1 MENWWRDLTQT
12 LWNNGAIT
20 LLLLLALTACNM
32 TNSDGSNTGTTINEI
47 TDRSNT
53 NLIGKTVTVSG
64 EIEEVISPKAFII
77 EGDGFFND
85 PELLVLNLGNSPI
98 VNDSNIQVT
107 GTVRQF
113 SKAEI
118 ENQFDV
124 DLGKLEAE
132 FKGKPVLI
140 ATAIVLTPEPGEVA
154 EEPAPFIGKNVT
166 ISGKVERVVSRNA
179 FTLDDQEFIGGKEL
193 LVVGATGAI
202 DAGKTVRVT
211 GTIRK
216 FVAAEIEKDLNVK
229 LQPELKA
236 KYEGK
241 AVAIARSVEI
251 VQCISRQN
259 YPYHQIRIRRYR
271 ARISKWM
278 A

>member
-1 MENWWRDLTQT
+1 MNKLSNNCILSHKPICARNLTQA
-12 LWNNGAIT
+12 LWNNGTIAAM
-20 LLLLLALTACNM
+20 LLALTFFGC
-32 TNSDGSNTGTTINEI
+32 TDPNSNSANSEANATISEIVNEA
-47 TDRSNT
+47 NT
-53 NLIGKTVTVSG
+53 NLIDKTVTVSG

-77 EGDGFFND
+77 EGERFFND
-85 PELLVLNLGNSPI
+85 PELLVLNLGGSPI

-140 ATAIVLTPEPGEVA
+140 ATAVVLTPEPGEVA
-154 EEPAPFIGKNVT
+154 EEPSPFMGKTVT
-166 ISGKVERVVSRNA
+166 LSGKVERVISRNA

-193 LVVGATGAI
+193 LVVGAVPAI
-202 DAGKTVRVT
+202 GSIDVGETVRVT
-211 GTIRK
+211 GLIRQ
-216 FVAAEIEKDLNVK
+216 FITVEIEKDLDLK
-229 LQPELKA
+229 IQPELKA

-241 AVAIARSVEI
+241 AVAIARSIEI
-251 VQCISRQN
+251 V
-259 YPYHQIRIRRYR
+259 
-271 ARISKWM
+271 K
-278 A
+278 

>member
-1 MENWWRDLTQT
+1 M
-12 LWNNGAIT
+12 WNNGAIA
-20 LLLLLALTACNM
+20 LLLLSALTACNM
-32 TNSDGSNTGTTINEI
+32 TNSNGSNTGTTINEI
-47 TDRSNT
+47 TNRPNA

-64 EIEEVISPKAFII
+64 EIEEVISLKAFII

-85 PELLVLNLGNSPI
+85 PELLVVNLSDSPI

-113 SKAEI
+113 SKSEI
-118 ENQFDV
+118 EKQL
-124 DLGKLEAE
+124 DLNLAQQLEAE
-132 FKGKPVLI
+132 FKGKPLLV
-140 ATAIVLTPEPGEVA
+140 ATAITLTPEPGEVA

-166 ISGKVERVVSRNA
+166 ISGKVERVISRNA

-202 DAGKTVRVT
+202 DTGETVRVT

-216 FVAAEIEKDLNVK
+216 FVAAEIEKDLGVK

-236 KYEGK
+236 KYEGR
-241 AVAIARSVEI
+241 AAAIAQSIEI
-251 VQCISRQN
+251 VQ
-259 YPYHQIRIRRYR
+259 
-271 ARISKWM
+271 
-278 A
+278 